1 MTTTGWPGQQDQLET
16 AVFIEFF
23 YVEVRLRKTFQWHET
38 IHHKQCSSAVAKQP
52 MAAGDKPSGQR
63 VVGVEALVKGRV
75 ANDGIEVLRKA
86 VPAV

>member
-1 MTTTGWPGQQDQLET
+1 MTTAGWPGQQDQLET

-38 IHHKQCSSAVAKQP
+38 IHHKQRTSAAAKQP
-52 MAAGDKPSGQR
+52 MAAGDKPSGQP
-63 VVGVEALVKGRV
+63 VFGVEALVKGRV
-75 ANDGIEVLRKA
+75 ANYGIELLRQA